1 MSKLVKSTATKA
13 LAIYET
19 EDKKG
24 KGLWIST
31 SEASL
36 GLELNPNESSQYVG
50 FSVHHNKFNKL
61 AHGIC
66 LYVDKEGR
74 PMLQASDNNRVEQI
88 NLLDMI
94 SFIKSQMP
102 KKEGDE

>member
-1 MSKLVKSTATKA
+1 MSKLVKSALSKVLAT
-13 LAIYET
+13 YET

-24 KGLWIST
+24 KGVWVGT
-31 SEASL
+31 SEVSL
-36 GLELNPNESSQYVG
+36 GLEVNPNESSQYAG
-50 FSVHHNKFNKL
+50 FSVHHHKFNKL

-66 LYVDKEGR
+66 IYVDKEGQ

-94 SFIKSQMP
+94 SFIKSQMS
-102 KKEGDE
+102 DSL

>member
-1 MSKLVKSTATKA
+1 MSKLIKLTPDNVLAT
-13 LAIYET
+13 YET
-19 EDKKG
+19 EDKNG
-24 KGLWIST
+24 KGAWIGT
-31 SEASL
+31 SEVSL
-36 GLELNPNESSQYVG
+36 GLEVNPNESSQYAG

-66 LYVDKEGR
+66 LYVDKEGQ
-74 PMLQASDNNRVEQI
+74 PMLQASYNDRVEQI

-102 KKEGDE
+102 KKEDNE